1 MGEPRLYPIR
11 IGLTATVAAGVMLA
25 AIAGCSAQHPT
36 TPENDPLASGP
47 AGPARGAPIGTVVLA
62 SGAGAAADGAARTGP
77 EPSAGKSLPNAE
89 NQKSFNYGKPL
100 YLSPPQ
106 RYLAF

>member
-1 MGEPRLYPIR
+1 MGEPHFHPMR

-25 AIAGCSAQHPT
+25 AIAGCSTQHPT
-36 TPENDPLASGP
+36 TPENDPLARGP
-47 AGPARGAPIGTVVLA
+47 AGPARSAPMAAIVLA
-62 SGAGAAADGAARTGP
+62 AGAGPATDATGRTGP
-77 EPSAGKSLPNAE
+77 ESSAAKSPPNAE

>member
-1 MGEPRLYPIR
+1 MGEPRFCPIR

-25 AIAGCSAQHPT
+25 AIAGCSGQSPT
-36 TPENDPLASGP
+36 TPESDPLAG
-47 AGPARGAPIGTVVLA
+47 GRARGAPMGAIVLA
-62 SGAGAAADGAARTGP
+62 AGAGSATDAAARTGP
-77 EPSAGKSLPNAE
+77 ESPAGTSLPGAG